1 MNTSE
6 IEVGNKTPLD
16 LVKVLSSIALII
28 GGFVFYFLGQQDAWI
43 LLSAL
48 LLSLIIAAVVFLT
61 SSTGQSLIIFFKAA
75 YTELLRV
82 VWPSRRETTQ
92 MTIVVFVFVIIM
104 AIFLWSVDKLIE
116 LALFD
121 LVLNWSK

>member
-16 LVKVLSSIALII
+16 LVKVLSSIALVI

>member
-16 LVKVLSSIALII
+16 LVKVLSSIVLVI
-28 GGFVFYFLGQQDAWI
+28 GGFVFYFSGQQDAWI

-48 LLSLIIAAVVFLT
+48 LLSLVIAMVVFLT

>member
-16 LVKVLSSIALII
+16 LVKVLSSIALVI
-28 GGFVFYFLGQQDAWI
+28 GGFVFYFSGQQDAWI

-48 LLSLIIAAVVFLT
+48 LLSLIVATVVFLT

>member
-16 LVKVLSSIALII
+16 VVKVLSSVALVV
-28 GGFVFYFLGQQDAWI
+28 GGFAFYFLGKQDAWV
-43 LLSAL
+43 LLLAL
-48 LLSLIIAAVVFLT
+48 LVSLITAVVVFLT
-61 SSTGQSLIIFFKAA
+61 SSTGHSLTIFFKAA

-82 VWPSRRETTQ
+82 IWPSRKETTQ
-92 MTIVVFVFVIIM
+92 MTVVVFVFVIIM

-121 LVLNWSK
+121 FVLNWSK